1 MSDHL
6 IDEIARDLNEQQRRK
21 ELGLPPVKERSSH
34 KNLFFVCLEEILTV
48 LAICAVPTLMIR
60 YFFG

>member
-6 IDEIARDLNEQQRRK
+6 IDEIADDLNAQRRK
-21 ELGLPPVKERSSH
+21 ELGLPPEQGRRGPV
-34 KNLFFVCLEEILTV
+34 NLMLEELLIVLT
-48 LAICAVPTLMIR
+48 ICAVPSLIVLSIR

>member
-6 IDEIARDLNEQQRRK
+6 IDEIADDLEAQRRK
-21 ELGLPPVKERSSH
+21 KLGLPPEEGRRRPV
-34 KNLFFVCLEEILTV
+34 NLMLEELLIVLTICSVPSLIV
-48 LAICAVPTLMIR
+48 LSIR